1 MNKDRA
7 ERISNLSATIASF
20 KEKAD
25 AALSD
30 QMMKLVVESKKMR
43 NKVMEKVE
51 EASIKG
57 WMDNFEQDIEDIKS
71 EEEEYRDNLPEALQS
86 SEKGERADSAISA
99 LEEAADKLTEV
110 KEKLDDLFAELDD
123 VVSSLEEASSV

>member
-7 ERISNLSATIASF
+7 EHISNLATVITSF

-25 AALSD
+25 AMLND
-30 QMMKLVVESKKMR
+30 QMLKLVTESKKVRGNLMV
-43 NKVMEKVE
+43 KEE

-57 WMDNFEQDIEDIKS
+57 WLDNFEQDIADIKS

-86 SEKGERADSAISA
+86 SEKGERADSAINA
-99 LEEAADKLTEV
+99 LEEAADKLNEV